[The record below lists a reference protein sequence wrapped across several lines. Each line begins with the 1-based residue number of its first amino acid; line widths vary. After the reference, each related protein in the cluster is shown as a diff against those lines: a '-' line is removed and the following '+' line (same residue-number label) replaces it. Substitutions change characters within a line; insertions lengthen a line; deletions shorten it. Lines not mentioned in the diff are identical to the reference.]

1 MSRIVARIAVENTT
15 LQFDKLFSYLLP
27 EQYAAVVRPGC
38 RVMVPF
44 GSGNRKRMGMVFS
57 LAQEDGEGLKPIA
70 SVSDREPVL
79 TEELLRLAEWIA
91 DRTFSTRYDAVKLL
105 LPPGIG
111 LNIVFEYSAASPLPE
126 GWETLPEQTAQVVQL
141 LSEKGGWMT
150 QKQLE
155 TRFGSVSSELL
166 QALCREG
173 YLLQNEVAI
182 RRTGDG
188 TTKNVRL
195 NPELYGEGLQPR
207 RLTSNQ
213 RACVEFLKENGTVS
227 VKELSYYTGVSPASI
242 TGLVSRGDLELFETP
257 SFRNPYEGAERT
269 ASAEQITLS
278 AAQEKVFR
286 ELLEETRSGYGISLL
301 YGVTGSGKTEIFL
314 KLMEETLREGRSV
327 IVLVPEI
334 SLTPQT
340 IAKFHRYFG
349 SDVAVMHSG
358 LSVAERM
365 DEWKRVRSGLA
376 RIAVGTRSA
385 VFAPFSSIG
394 LIVID
399 EEQEHTYRSE
409 SSPRFHAREVAAFRA
424 KEHNAR
430 LLLCSATPSVESYYA
445 AEKGK
450 YSLHTL
456 SQRFGHTTLPEVT
469 VVDMRT
475 EREDGNITLFSEHLA
490 RGIEDRLAKG
500 EQTILLYNRRGYRT
514 RAVCGSCGEVLTC
527 PSCSIALTYHSAND
541 MLMCHYCGK
550 SFHSR
555 MHCPSCGGESIRFS
569 GLGTQSISEELA
581 QLFPQARILRMD
593 ADTTMRKFAHETL
606 FEAFAAGEYDILVG
620 TQMVAKGLNFPRVT
634 LVGVLS
640 ADQTLYSDDYKA
652 YERAFALLTQVVGR
666 SGRGQRPGTAVI
678 QTYTPE
684 NPVIALAAEQDYL
697 SFYRDEIS
705 NRKIMLYPPFCSLCT
720 VGFTGG
726 SKEGTETAA
735 KAFLE
740 LLRREITGSYPD
752 MPIRVLGPSP
762 SGIIKMFDKY
772 RFKLI
777 IKCRADDAFREMFRK
792 VLTDFGKEKE
802 YRLVSVSAD
811 MHSDGHF

>member
-27 EQYAAVVRPGC
+27 EQYAAAVRPGC

-111 LNIVFEYSAASPLPE
+111 LNIVFEYSAASHLPK
-126 GWETLPEQTAQVVQL
+126 GWETLPEQTAQVVRL

-155 TRFGSVSSELL
+155 TRFGSISSELL

-173 YLLQNEVAI
+173 YLLQNEVAS

-227 VKELSYYTGVSPASI
+227 VKELSYYTGVSSASI

-257 SFRNPYEGAERT
+257 SFRNPYEGAERS

-376 RIAVGTRSA
+376 KIAVGTRSA

-550 SFHSR
+550 SFHGR
-555 MHCPSCGGESIRFS
+555 MRCPSCGGESIRFS
-569 GLGTQSISEELA
+569 GQGTQSISEELA

-620 TQMVAKGLNFPRVT
+620 TQMVAKGLNFPKVT

-666 SGRGQRPGTAVI
+666 SGRGQKLGTAVI

-735 KAFLE
+735 KVFLE
-740 LLRREITGSYPD
+740 LLRKEITGSYPD

-777 IKCRADDAFREMFRK
+777 VKCRADDAFREMFRK

-802 YRLVSVSAD
+802 CRLVSVSAD